1 MENEAWMR
9 GWLEKWPGVILL
21 KGVAYKNSSKQEK
34 GVVLFIYASKW
45 VYGSVLCV
53 SWKENWNIGK
63 EDYGVILS
71 DMAK

>member
-34 GVVLFIYASKW
+34 GVVLFIYASK
-45 VYGSVLCV
+45 
-53 SWKENWNIGK
+53 
-63 EDYGVILS
+63 
-71 DMAK
+71 